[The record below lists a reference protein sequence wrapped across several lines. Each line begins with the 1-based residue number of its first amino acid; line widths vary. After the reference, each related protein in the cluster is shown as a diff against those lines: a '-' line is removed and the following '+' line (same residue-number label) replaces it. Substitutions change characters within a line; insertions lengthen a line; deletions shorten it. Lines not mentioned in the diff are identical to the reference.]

1 MRRTITLALAVMLL
15 SSCIYEDLSDCPNYN
30 GSTSTKV
37 VPVEFIVDTWTDP
50 GMTRSSLS
58 VSEDAVKEINLYAYH
73 EGRLEAST
81 YSNSPQNLSLEMVM
95 GRTYNIYA
103 LANTGKIAAPASES
117 EIKALRYE
125 IGSVSEIQGGLP
137 MSWSQSGYT
146 VNPTSSKVSITL
158 TRLFSKINFS
168 VDLTSISDFVITSAR
183 LCQAA
188 LSVSPFS
195 DGSKVTSSD
204 EVADGDYASPSDITT
219 LNDGG
224 SICFY
229 TLENC
234 QGVLLPE
241 NDDPWMKIPDE
252 MAEASDLCTYL
263 EMTGTYNGTY
273 YGEDVTSDRTKFRF
287 FLGNDS
293 CTDFNV
299 VRNSEVSI
307 RLEATE
313 DYIFDNC
320 WKVEFG
326 GYLPTI
332 AYGLEC
338 SASSLSIEVGSS
350 SSVTATYYR
359 TADGVRNWES
369 DYTSYVTWT
378 SSNTSVA
385 TVSKGKITAKGAG
398 TATITATIGTRKA
411 SVAVTVTQTGKYLTG
426 LSLEFDKEEYY
437 AGDYVYGTATAT
449 FSDGS
454 TEDVTDN
461 CSWDCWD
468 DCLGTSA
475 PGVFIAG
482 QSDESGT
489 FEIYAEYTY
498 KGITES
504 DSRYFDVMYVSGGI
518 SLSDTSIGWE
528 DGSIT
533 ITINDPNNIGW
544 SFTSDDNHF
553 TMVGGSSGSGNATK
567 TLSYNTDYYGG
578 SYNVYVH
585 IGSKTYS
592 ATITRSKAPSNTY
605 QVDYWC
611 YATLTSVVNP
621 GGDSGPGAAQIYFRL
636 GDYALQN
643 MTIYDNHG
651 NSYTIKKGELESE
664 KRTVSFDY
672 MPYDDLIPDFIYGES
687 ISPATVTTYDENYGI
702 VIYKYVFDY

>member
-1 MRRTITLALAVMLL
+1 MVLCNLLLL
-15 SSCIYEDLSDCPNYN
+15 SCTHERIGDSHLPE
-30 GSTSTKV
+30 GSRLI
-37 VPVEFIVDTWTDP
+37 PVEFIVDGWTDSSP
-50 GMTRSSLS
+50 TRSSITAS
-58 VSEDAVKEINLYAYH
+58 DDAVKDINLFVYYD
-73 EGRLEAST
+73 GNLESSIYT
-81 YSNSPQNLSLEMVM
+81 EDPQNVSIDMFI
-95 GRTYNIYA
+95 GRTYNLYA
-103 LANTGKIAAPASES
+103 LANTGKVTAPTSES
-117 EIKALRYE
+117 DIRELRYE
-125 IGSVSEIQGGLP
+125 FGSIAEVQDGLP

-146 VNPTSSKVSITL
+146 VSSTSSKVSITL
-158 TRLFSKINFS
+158 TRLFSKVNFN
-168 VDLTSISDFVITSAR
+168 VDLSSMSDFTITSVR
-183 LCQAA
+183 LRQAA

-204 EVADGDYASPSDITT
+204 EVADGDYASPSDIAT

-234 QGVLLPE
+234 QGVLLPD

-252 MAEASDLCTYL
+252 MTGVSELCTYL

-273 YGEDVTSDRTKFRF
+273 YGEAVTSDQTKFRF

-307 RLEATE
+307 SLEATE

-332 AYGLEC
+332 VYALEC

-426 LSLEFDKEEYY
+426 LSLEFEQEEYY
-437 AGDYVYGTATAT
+437 AGDYVYCTATAS

-454 TEDVTDN
+454 TEDVTDE

-468 DCLGTSA
+468 DCLGTST

-498 KGITES
+498 KGITKY
-504 DSRYFDVMYVSGGI
+504 DSRYFDVTYCSDGFSVSSTTVGWQSG
-518 SLSDTSIGWE
+518 SL
-528 DGSIT
+528 T
-533 ITINDPNNIGW
+533 ITVNDPESKGW
-544 SFTSDDNHF
+544 SFTSDDDHF
-553 TMVGGSSGSGNATK
+553 TMTGGSAGSGNATR
-567 TLSYNTDYYGG
+567 TLSYGTVYYGG
-578 SYNVYVH
+578 SYTIYVH

-605 QVDYWC
+605 TVDYWC
-611 YATLTSVVNP
+611 YATLTSAVNSN
-621 GGDSGPGAAQIYFRL
+621 GDSGPGAAQIYFFL
-636 GDYALQN
+636 AEPALQN
-643 MTIYDNHG
+643 MTVYDNHG
-651 NSYTIKKGELESE
+651 NSYSINKGEQQSE
-664 KRTVSFDY
+664 KKTIAFDY
-672 MPYDDLIPDFIYGES
+672 MPYDDLVPDFIYGAS
-687 ISPATVTTYDENYGI
+687 ISPATVTTYEEDDGI
-702 VIYKYVFDY
+702 VIYSYGFDY